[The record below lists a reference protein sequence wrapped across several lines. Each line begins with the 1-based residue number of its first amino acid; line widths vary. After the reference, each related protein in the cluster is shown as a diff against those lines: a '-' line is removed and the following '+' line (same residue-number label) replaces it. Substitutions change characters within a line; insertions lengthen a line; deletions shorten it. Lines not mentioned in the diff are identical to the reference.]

1 VKSALRLAIGLNAEF
16 SLQRK
21 PVTIAVREQPVQM
34 PKQHLLLILVAKA
47 MSFSPTLLVALGV
60 F

>member
-1 VKSALRLAIGLNAEF
+1 MKSALRLAIGLNAEF

-34 PKQHLLLILVAKA
+34 P
-47 MSFSPTLLVALGV
+47 
-60 F
+60 